1 MDNNLNEL
9 LLQVAQQYGY
19 LGVFAVSLLGSLIPF
34 LPVPYLFVVVL
45 LSDSL
50 DPLLL
55 GIVSGLGGS
64 LGKITS
70 YALGRGG
77 YRLFSQE
84 RKRKMDT
91 LRDLIGKYG
100 DLGVFIFALTPLPD
114 DVYLIPI
121 GMMRFS
127 FWRFLLANTL
137 GKIILS
143 VFVAYAGRTYF
154 DVAIM
159 LFGKEAQLP
168 AIIAAVV
175 AMVIIT
181 VVLLRV
187 DWEVMVRILREQG
200 VTGVIRNLGLI
211 LNLGKKN
218 K

>member
-1 MDNNLNEL
+1 MVNDLSEA
-9 LLQVAQQYGY
+9 LLQLAQQYGY
-19 LGVFAVSLLGSLIPF
+19 LGVFAVSLLGSLVPF

-45 LSDSL
+45 LSESL
-50 DPLLL
+50 DPILL
-55 GIVSGLGGS
+55 GLVSGIGGS

-77 YRLFSQE
+77 YRFFGQE
-84 RKRKMDT
+84 TKRRMDT
-91 LRDLIGKYG
+91 LRNLIGKYG

-143 VFVAYAGRTYF
+143 ISVAYAGRTYF
-154 DVAIM
+154 DTAVAV
-159 LFGKEAQLP
+159 FGREAQLP
-168 AIIAAVV
+168 AVAGAVV
-175 AMVIIT
+175 AMLIIT
-181 VVLLRV
+181 VILLRV
-187 DWEVMVRILREQG
+187 DWEATVKILREHG
-200 VTGVIRNLGLI
+200 VSGVLRNLDTI

>member
-1 MDNNLNEL
+1 MAENLNDF
-9 LLQVAQQYGY
+9 LLQIAQQYGY
-19 LGVFAVSLLGSLIPF
+19 LGVFTVSLLGSLIPF

-50 DPLLL
+50 DPFLL
-55 GIVSGLGGS
+55 GLVSGLGGS
-64 LGKITS
+64 LGKVTS

-77 YRLFSQE
+77 YRFFSQE
-84 RKRKMDT
+84 TKQRMDT
-91 LRDLIGKYG
+91 LRTLIGKYG

-143 VFVAYAGRTYF
+143 IFVAYAGRTYF

-159 LFGKEAQLP
+159 LFGREAQLP
-168 AIIAAVV
+168 AIIGAVV
-175 AMVIIT
+175 VMVIIT
-181 VVLLRV
+181 IVLLRV
-187 DWEVMVRILREQG
+187 DWETLAKILKEQG
-200 VTGVIRNLGLI
+200 IPGVIRNIGLI

>member
-1 MDNNLNEL
+1 MDNNLDDI
-9 LLQVAQQYGY
+9 LLQIAQQYGY
-19 LGVFAVSLLGSLIPF
+19 LGVFTVSLLGSLIPF
-34 LPVPYLFVVVL
+34 LPVPYLFIVVL
-45 LSDSL
+45 LSEAL
-50 DPLLL
+50 DPLIL
-55 GIVSGLGGS
+55 GLASGLGGS
-64 LGKITS
+64 LGKVTS

-91 LRDLIGKYG
+91 LRGLIGRYG

-127 FWRFLLANTL
+127 FWRFLIANTL

-143 VFVAYAGRTYF
+143 ISVAYAGRTYF
-154 DVAIM
+154 DAAS
-159 LFGKEAQLP
+159 LLLGEGAQLP
-168 AIIAAVV
+168 ATAAAIT
-175 AMVIIT
+175 AMIIIT
-181 VVLLRV
+181 VILLRV
-187 DWEVMVRILREQG
+187 DWEVTVKILKDQG
-200 VTGVIRNLGLI
+200 VIGVIRNLGLI